1 MITTVSYKSQIG
13 VYSFRNMKPCT
24 SFGRA
29 GSSSTFSSI
38 NITSKVAQYMTIDEI
53 TNDIHIALDT
63 SDMLQPAH
71 VIMVRWWLQ
80 KNRGIGTSLSVTT
93 TLNRLWLQCHMD
105 HITQYTYITHDSHWT
120 SFVGKR
126 SEGRHPLVSVLL
138 RGHFLWAITLYDRYS
153 FYCKV
158 DALGYFSW
166 LSC

>member
-24 SFGRA
+24 LFGRA

-80 KNRGIGTSLSVTT
+80 KKQRNRHQLISNNHTESAMTT
-93 TLNRLWLQCHMD
+93 MSHGPYYAI
-105 HITQYTYITHDSHWT
+105 HIYNAWQRKRS
-120 SFVGKR
+120 GKR

>member
-63 SDMLQPAH
+63 SDMLQPAY

-80 KNRGIGTSLSVTT
+80 KKQRNRHQLISNNHTESAMTTMSHGPYYAIHIYNAWEPLNKLCWEKIRGSTPIGFCVIAGPFSLSD
-93 TLNRLWLQCHMD
+93 NALWQV
-105 HITQYTYITHDSHWT
+105 Q
-120 SFVGKR
+120 
-126 SEGRHPLVSVLL
+126 LL
-138 RGHFLWAITLYDRYS
+138 L
-153 FYCKV
+153 
-158 DALGYFSW
+158 
-166 LSC
+166 